1 MKKKMLA
8 VLLAA
13 SMVASMTACGS
24 SNSADTTTTEEGTN
38 ESTDGAEAAADVS
51 DLKIGLITDVGGVN
65 DGSFNQSSW
74 EGLERAGEELGVTVN
89 YLESATDADY
99 KPNMETFIDEDYDL
113 IISVGYMLADATREA
128 AEANPDTKFAIID
141 DATIDLPNVTSLMFK
156 AEQASYLVGYVA
168 GLTTKTNNI
177 GFVVGMTNE
186 TMNQFGYGYCAG
198 AIDANPDITV
208 QQMNANSF
216 ADSATGKSMANAE
229 ITNGADI
236 VFQAAGATGLGVI
249 EACQE
254 AGVYAIGVDS
264 DQSATYTEQPE
275 IQKTFVTS
283 VLKKMGNGIYKVIGD
298 FLNNG
303 TLPYGKYEIFGLA
316 EDSVGIVENDLYD
329 QYVSDA
335 GKAMIEEA
343 CNVYADIIAKYPNK
357 EEFYL
362 IEAELYIS
370 VEKWQKAIEVF
381 DRYEQQNGIT
391 EPVSIEKIKL
401 YTKLDDVKKASNELL
416 KLIRKFPDKSEY
428 LSLLAELY
436 FKKDYKF
443 WIVY

>member
-8 VLLAA
+8 VLLAGA
-13 SMVASMTACGS
+13 MVASLTACGG
-24 SNSADTTTTEEGTN
+24 SNSADTADTTKTEESGD
-38 ESTDGAEAAADVS
+38 SAEAADTKDASEFKV
-51 DLKIGLITDVGGVN
+51 GLITDVGGVN

-99 KPNMETFIDEDYDL
+99 APNMETFIDEDYDL
-113 IISVGYMLADATREA
+113 IISVGYMLADATRAA

-141 DATIDLPNVTSLMFK
+141 DSSIDLDNVTSLIFH

-264 DQSATYTEQPE
+264 DQSSIAPDT
-275 IQKTFVTS
+275 VLTS
-283 VLKKMGNGIYKVIGD
+283 AMKRVDNAVYEAVQELID
-298 FLNNG
+298 G
-303 TLPYGKYEIFGLA
+303 TLEGGVKSFDLA
-316 EDSVGIVENDLYD
+316 AGGVDIAPSQDLIAPEVITAVD
-329 QYVSDA
+329 EV
-335 GKAMIEEA
+335 KEK
-343 CNVYADIIAKYPNK
+343 IISGEVVVPDDKESFEAKYGDV
-357 EEFYL
+357 Y
-362 IEAELYIS
+362 
-370 VEKWQKAIEVF
+370 Q
-381 DRYEQQNGIT
+381 
-391 EPVSIEKIKL
+391 
-401 YTKLDDVKKASNELL
+401 LD
-416 KLIRKFPDKSEY
+416 
-428 LSLLAELY
+428 
-436 FKKDYKF
+436 
-443 WIVY
+443 

>member
-1 MKKKMLA
+1 MRKKVMAA
-8 VLLAA
+8 VLTAA
-13 SMVASMTACGS
+13 MVASIS
-24 SNSADTTTTEEGTN
+24 VVPQSV
-38 ESTDGAEAAADVS
+38 AAAIDPS

-74 EGLERAGEELGVTVN
+74 EGLEKAGEDLGVTVN

-99 KPNMETFIDEDYDL
+99 QPNMETFVDEDYDL
-113 IISVGYMLADATREA
+113 IISVGYMLADATKEA

-141 DATIDLPNVTSLMFK
+141 DSSIDLPNVTSLMFK

-208 QQMNANSF
+208 QQFNANSF
-216 ADSATGKSMANAE
+216 ADSATGKSMANTA

-264 DQSATYTEQPE
+264 DQSSIAP
-275 IQKTFVTS
+275 KTVLTS
-283 VLKKMGNGIYKVIGD
+283 AMKRVDTAVYDAVQELIDGKLEGGVETFDLAAGGVDIAPSQDLISDDVI
-298 FLNNG
+298 
-303 TLPYGKYEIFGLA
+303 
-316 EDSVGIVENDLYD
+316 
-329 QYVSDA
+329 
-335 GKAMIEEA
+335 KA
-343 CNVYADIIAKYPNK
+343 V
-357 EEFYL
+357 
-362 IEAELYIS
+362 
-370 VEKWQKAIEVF
+370 
-381 DRYEQQNGIT
+381 
-391 EPVSIEKIKL
+391 
-401 YTKLDDVKKASNELL
+401 DDVKEKIISGDVVV
-416 KLIRKFPDKSEY
+416 PDNKDDFE
-428 LSLLAELY
+428 
-436 FKKDYKF
+436 KKYGD
-443 WIVY
+443 VYVLD

>member
-1 MKKKMLA
+1 MRKKMLA
-8 VLLAA
+8 VLLAV

-24 SNSADTTTTEEGTN
+24 SKS
-38 ESTDGAEAAADVS
+38 ESTDGAKEASESTDGAKEAS

-198 AIDANPDITV
+198 AIDANPDVTV

-264 DQSATYTEQPE
+264 DQSSIAPNTVLTSAMKRVDNAVYEAVQELIDGTLEGGV
-275 IQKTFVTS
+275 KTFDLAAGGVDIAPS
-283 VLKKMGNGIYKVIGD
+283 QDLISEDVIAAVD
-298 FLNNG
+298 
-303 TLPYGKYEIFGLA
+303 
-316 EDSVGIVENDLYD
+316 
-329 QYVSDA
+329 
-335 GKAMIEEA
+335 
-343 CNVYADIIAKYPNK
+343 
-357 EEFYL
+357 
-362 IEAELYIS
+362 
-370 VEKWQKAIEVF
+370 EVK
-381 DRYEQQNGIT
+381 
-391 EPVSIEKIKL
+391 EKIISG
-401 YTKLDDVKKASNELL
+401 DVVVPDNKASFEE
-416 KLIRKFPDKSEY
+416 KYGD
-428 LSLLAELY
+428 
-436 FKKDYKF
+436 
-443 WIVY
+443 VYVLD

>member
-264 DQSATYTEQPE
+264 DQSGIIGEDIT
-275 IQKTFVTS
+275 VTS
-283 VLKKMGNGIYKVIGD
+283 AMK
-298 FLNNG
+298 
-303 TLPYGKYEIFGLA
+303 GLA
-316 EDSVGIVENDLYD
+316 PTVKHLLSEVVAGNFANYGGKIETLGLVSANPEENYVQIPTASTQFEDGKFTQADYEALVAAMFAGDVTVSNDITAMPAVTNVTVEDFGN
-329 QYVSDA
+329 
-335 GKAMIEEA
+335 
-343 CNVYADIIAKYPNK
+343 
-357 EEFYL
+357 
-362 IEAELYIS
+362 
-370 VEKWQKAIEVF
+370 
-381 DRYEQQNGIT
+381 
-391 EPVSIEKIKL
+391 
-401 YTKLDDVKKASNELL
+401 L
-416 KLIRKFPDKSEY
+416 K
-428 LSLLAELY
+428 
-436 FKKDYKF
+436 
-443 WIVY
+443 

>member
-1 MKKKMLA
+1 MRKKVMAA
-8 VLLAA
+8 VLTAA
-13 SMVASMTACGS
+13 MVASIS
-24 SNSADTTTTEEGTN
+24 VVPQSV
-38 ESTDGAEAAADVS
+38 AAATDPS

-74 EGLERAGEELGVTVN
+74 EGLEKAGEDLGVTVN

-99 KPNMETFIDEDYDL
+99 QPNMETFVDEDYDL
-113 IISVGYMLADATREA
+113 IISVGYMLADATKEA

-141 DATIDLPNVTSLMFK
+141 DSSIDLPNVTSLMFK

-208 QQMNANSF
+208 QQFNANSF
-216 ADSATGKSMANAE
+216 ADSATGKSMANTA

-264 DQSATYTEQPE
+264 DQSSIAPNTVLTSAMKRVDNAVYEAVQELIDGTLEGGV
-275 IQKTFVTS
+275 KTFDLAAGGVDIAPS
-283 VLKKMGNGIYKVIGD
+283 QDLISEDVIAAVD
-298 FLNNG
+298 
-303 TLPYGKYEIFGLA
+303 
-316 EDSVGIVENDLYD
+316 
-329 QYVSDA
+329 
-335 GKAMIEEA
+335 
-343 CNVYADIIAKYPNK
+343 
-357 EEFYL
+357 
-362 IEAELYIS
+362 
-370 VEKWQKAIEVF
+370 EVK
-381 DRYEQQNGIT
+381 
-391 EPVSIEKIKL
+391 EKIISGDVVVP
-401 YTKLDDVKKASNELL
+401 DDKASFEE
-416 KLIRKFPDKSEY
+416 KYGD
-428 LSLLAELY
+428 
-436 FKKDYKF
+436 
-443 WIVY
+443 VYVLD

>member
-1 MKKKMLA
+1 MRKKVMAA
-8 VLLAA
+8 VLTAA
-13 SMVASMTACGS
+13 MVASV
-24 SNSADTTTTEEGTN
+24 SAMPQMV
-38 ESTDGAEAAADVS
+38 AAAD
-51 DLKIGLITDVGGVN
+51 DEFKIGLITDVGGVN
-65 DGSFNQSSW
+65 DGSFNQSAW
-74 EGLERAGEELGVTVN
+74 EGLEKAGEELGVEVN

-99 KPNMETFIDEDYDL
+99 QPNMETFVDEDYDL

-141 DATIDLPNVTSLMFK
+141 DSSIDLPNVTSLMFK

-216 ADSATGKSMANAE
+216 ADSATGKTMANTA

-264 DQSATYTEQPE
+264 DQSSIAP
-275 IQKTFVTS
+275 KTVLTS
-283 VLKKMGNGIYKVIGD
+283 AMKRVDNAVYDAVQELIDDKLEGGVQTFDLAAGGVDIAPSQDLISDDVIKAVDEVKEKIISGD
-298 FLNNG
+298 VVIPDNKDDF
-303 TLPYGKYEIFGLA
+303 E
-316 EDSVGIVENDLYD
+316 
-329 QYVSDA
+329 
-335 GKAMIEEA
+335 
-343 CNVYADIIAKYPNK
+343 AKYGDV
-357 EEFYL
+357 Y
-362 IEAELYIS
+362 
-370 VEKWQKAIEVF
+370 V
-381 DRYEQQNGIT
+381 
-391 EPVSIEKIKL
+391 
-401 YTKLDDVKKASNELL
+401 LD
-416 KLIRKFPDKSEY
+416 
-428 LSLLAELY
+428 
-436 FKKDYKF
+436 
-443 WIVY
+443 